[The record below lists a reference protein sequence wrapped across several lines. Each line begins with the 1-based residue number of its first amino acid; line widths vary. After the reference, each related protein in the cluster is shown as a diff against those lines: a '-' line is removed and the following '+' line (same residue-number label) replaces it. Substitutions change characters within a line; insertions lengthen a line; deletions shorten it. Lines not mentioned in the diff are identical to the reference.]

1 MMLFVD
7 AKPKWQ
13 LTQKSFDEL
22 LISLSPNRDDAGEKY
37 LQLRKNLVRFFENR
51 GFALADDYADE
62 VFNRLARKLDAG
74 ETFENIN
81 TYALGVA
88 RFLALEIRKSP
99 ANKMSDE
106 LPEIPVAAID
116 EEKITHEKNLQ
127 CLEKCLLEL
136 PDENR
141 QLIIGYYQG
150 DKRHKIENRQ
160 RLGEKLG
167 IPNNALRSRA
177 VRLREKLEDCIL
189 GCQKKNET

>member
-22 LISLSPNRDDAGEKY
+22 LVSLSPNRDEAGEKY
-37 LQLRKNLVRFFENR
+37 LGLRKNLMRFFENR
-51 GFALADDYADE
+51 GFNASEDHADE
-62 VFNRLARKLDAG
+62 VFNRLAKKLDAG

-88 RFLALEIRKSP
+88 RFLVLELRKSP
-99 ANKMSDE
+99 LNKMSDE
-106 LPEIPVAAID
+106 LPEIPVAPYD
-116 EEKITHEKNLQ
+116 EEKIIREQNLQ
-127 CLEKCLLEL
+127 CLEKCLRAL

-141 QLIIGYYQG
+141 QLIVGYYQG
-150 DKRHKIENRQ
+150 ERREKIENRQ

-177 VRLREKLEDCIL
+177 VRLREKLGECIL
-189 GCQKKNET
+189 GCQKKFGQ